1 MERWNNGRELEQQR
15 DWKSKLNHHL
25 VFMAQYSNIPTFQYS
40 TIPNLLK
47 GETMDQSTTN
57 ILVSGVGGQGVIL
70 ASDIMSE
77 VFMEAGYDVKKSEVH
92 GMAMR
97 GGIVTSHFRFGK
109 KVYSPLIKE
118 GEADI
123 IFAFE
128 QLEGLRWINYLR
140 PTGRIVMNDHKINPP
155 AVNLG
160 EMEYPKDIPEI
171 TRSKIKNFYL
181 IKGTEIALQLGDV
194 RAANVVLLGAISKF
208 FEVNGDLW
216 LKTILNYLP
225 PKVHELNRK
234 AFAAGRDQ
242 IT

>member
-1 MERWNNGRELEQQR
+1 
-15 DWKSKLNHHL
+15 
-25 VFMAQYSNIPTFQYS
+25 
-40 TIPNLLK
+40 
-47 GETMDQSTTN
+47 MDQMTTN
-57 ILVSGVGGQGVIL
+57 ILVAGVGGQGVIL

-123 IFAFE
+123 LFAFE
-128 QLEGLRWINYLR
+128 QLEGLRWVNHLR
-140 PTGRIVMNDHKINPP
+140 LNGKIVMNDHKINPP

-160 EMEYPKDIPEI
+160 EMEYPKAIPKMI
-171 TRSKIKNFYL
+171 RSKIKNFYL
-181 IKGTEIALQLGDV
+181 VKGTEIALQLGDV

-208 FEVNGDLW
+208 FELNEDLW

-225 PKVHELNRK
+225 AKVHELNKK
-234 AFAAGRDQ
+234 AFSAGRDQ
-242 IT
+242 IV

>member
-1 MERWNNGRELEQQR
+1 
-15 DWKSKLNHHL
+15 
-25 VFMAQYSNIPTFQYS
+25 
-40 TIPNLLK
+40 
-47 GETMDQSTTN
+47 MDQMTTN
-57 ILVSGVGGQGVIL
+57 ILVAGVGGQGVIL

-97 GGIVTSHFRFGK
+97 GGIVTSHFRFGE

-118 GEADI
+118 GEVNI
-123 IFAFE
+123 LFAFE

-140 PTGRIVMNDHKINPP
+140 PIGKIVMNDHKINPP

-160 EMEYPKDIPEI
+160 EMEYPKGIPETI
-171 TRSKIKNFYL
+171 QSKIKNFYL
-181 IKGTEIALQLGDV
+181 VRGTEIALQLGDV

-208 FEVNGDLW
+208 FELNEDLW

-234 AFAAGRDQ
+234 AFSAGRDQ
-242 IT
+242 IV

>member
-1 MERWNNGRELEQQR
+1 MNQ
-15 DWKSKLNHHL
+15 
-25 VFMAQYSNIPTFQYS
+25 I
-40 TIPNLLK
+40 
-47 GETMDQSTTN
+47 TTN

-109 KVYSPLIKE
+109 KVYSPLIKQ

-123 IFAFE
+123 LFAFE
-128 QLEGLRWINYLR
+128 QLEGLR
-140 PTGRIVMNDHKINPP
+140 
-155 AVNLG
+155 VNLG
-160 EMEYPKDIPEI
+160 EMKYPGDIPEI
-171 TRSKIKNFYL
+171 IRSRIGNFYL
-181 IKGTEIALQLGDV
+181 VKGTEIALQLGDV

-208 FEVNGDLW
+208 FEVKDDVW

-234 AFAAGRDQ
+234 AFSAGRDQ
-242 IT
+242 VSQS

>member
-1 MERWNNGRELEQQR
+1 
-15 DWKSKLNHHL
+15 
-25 VFMAQYSNIPTFQYS
+25 
-40 TIPNLLK
+40 
-47 GETMDQSTTN
+47 MDQMTTN
-57 ILVSGVGGQGVIL
+57 ILVAGVGGQGVIL

-118 GEADI
+118 GEVDI
-123 IFAFE
+123 LFAFE

-140 PTGRIVMNDHKINPP
+140 PIGKIVMNDHKINPP

-160 EMEYPKDIPEI
+160 EMEYPKGIPETI
-171 TRSKIKNFYL
+171 RPKIKNFYL
-181 IKGTEIALQLGDV
+181 VKGTEIALQLGDV

-208 FEVNGDLW
+208 FEVNEDLW

-234 AFAAGRDQ
+234 AFSAGRDQ
-242 IT
+242 ISQA

>member
-1 MERWNNGRELEQQR
+1 M
-15 DWKSKLNHHL
+15 
-25 VFMAQYSNIPTFQYS
+25 
-40 TIPNLLK
+40 
-47 GETMDQSTTN
+47 TTN
-57 ILVSGVGGQGVIL
+57 ILVAGVGGQGVIL

-118 GEADI
+118 GEVDI
-123 IFAFE
+123 LFAFE

-140 PTGRIVMNDHKINPP
+140 PIGKIVMNDHKINPP

-160 EMEYPKDIPEI
+160 EMEYPKDIPETI
-171 TRSKIKNFYL
+171 QSKIKNFYL
-181 IKGTEIALQLGDV
+181 VRGTEIALQLGDV

-208 FEVNGDLW
+208 FELNEDLW

-234 AFAAGRDQ
+234 AFSAGRDQ
-242 IT
+242 IV

>member
-1 MERWNNGRELEQQR
+1 MDEL
-15 DWKSKLNHHL
+15 
-25 VFMAQYSNIPTFQYS
+25 
-40 TIPNLLK
+40 
-47 GETMDQSTTN
+47 TTN

-118 GEADI
+118 GEVDI
-123 IFAFE
+123 LFAFE

-160 EMEYPKDIPEI
+160 EMEYPRDIPEI
-171 TRSKIKNFYL
+171 VRSRIKNFHL
-181 IKGTEIALQLGDV
+181 VKGTEIASQLGDV
-194 RAANVVLLGAISKF
+194 RAANVVLLGAISRF

-216 LKTILNYLP
+216 LKTILDKLP
-225 PKVHELNRK
+225 SKVHELNRK
-234 AFAAGRDQ
+234 AFSDGRDQ
-242 IT
+242 IH

>member
-1 MERWNNGRELEQQR
+1 
-15 DWKSKLNHHL
+15 
-25 VFMAQYSNIPTFQYS
+25 
-40 TIPNLLK
+40 
-47 GETMDQSTTN
+47 MDQITTN
-57 ILVSGVGGQGVIL
+57 ILVAGVGGQGVIL

-123 IFAFE
+123 LFAFE
-128 QLEGLRWINYLR
+128 QLEGLRWVNHLR
-140 PTGRIVMNDHKINPP
+140 LNGKIVMNDHKINPP

-160 EMEYPKDIPEI
+160 EMEYPKAIPEMI
-171 TRSKIKNFYL
+171 RSKIKNFYL
-181 IKGTEIALQLGDV
+181 VKGTEIALQLGDV
-194 RAANVVLLGAISKF
+194 RAANVVLLGAIAKF
-208 FEVNGDLW
+208 FELNEDLW

-225 PKVHELNRK
+225 AKVHELNKK
-234 AFAAGRDQ
+234 AFSAGREQ
-242 IT
+242 ISQS